1 MGEISDDAVMPITQ
15 HSWPKTYAAWGK
27 DGIDRINALMQ
38 PAAEVVASSP
48 GCDRLDVLALSED
61 RSSAPNSVVFYADCA
76 NGNRFYITEDDIVN
90 KRKVV
95 SQNSKSTWLS
105 DQQMFEISM
114 EAVKGRLMFP
124 CHFSEATVQRAV
136 VGRTVV
142 TLAFRHADE
151 NGANAIRVAK
161 CYFDGVS
168 LKEVEF
174 MPL

>member
-1 MGEISDDAVMPITQ
+1 
-15 HSWPKTYAAWGK
+15 
-27 DGIDRINALMQ
+27 
-38 PAAEVVASSP
+38 
-48 GCDRLDVLALSED
+48 
-61 RSSAPNSVVFYADCA
+61 
-76 NGNRFYITEDDIVN
+76 
-90 KRKVV
+90 
-95 SQNSKSTWLS
+95 
-105 DQQMFEISM
+105 M

-151 NGANAIRVAK
+151 SGDNAIRVAK